1 MISGKRRFGGINAA
15 AFLRLDKLFYEEILS
30 MEDLKTLFAYFKE
43 HKKGVIEILI
53 ATVIGAALGVAAFYN
68 GWLG

>member
-1 MISGKRRFGGINAA
+1 
-15 AFLRLDKLFYEEILS
+15 
-30 MEDLKTLFAYFKE
+30 MEDLKKPVGIFQGTQ
-43 HKKGVIEILI
+43 KGVIVILI

>member
-1 MISGKRRFGGINAA
+1 
-15 AFLRLDKLFYEEILS
+15 
-30 MEDLKTLFAYFKE
+30 MEDLKTLFAYFKKK
-43 HKKGVIEILI
+43 KKGVIEILI

>member
-1 MISGKRRFGGINAA
+1 
-15 AFLRLDKLFYEEILS
+15 
-30 MEDLKTLFAYFKE
+30 MEDLKTLFEYFKE
-43 HKKGVIEILI
+43 HKKGVVVILI

>member
-1 MISGKRRFGGINAA
+1 MPPLFSALINY
-15 AFLRLDKLFYEEILS
+15 FKEILS
-30 MEDLKTLFAYFKE
+30 MEDLKTLLAYFKE
-43 HKKGVIEILI
+43 HKKGVIVILA

>member
-1 MISGKRRFGGINAA
+1 
-15 AFLRLDKLFYEEILS
+15 
-30 MEDLKTLFAYFKE
+30 MEDLKTLLAYFRE
-43 HKKGVIEILI
+43 HKKGVIVILI

>member
-1 MISGKRRFGGINAA
+1 
-15 AFLRLDKLFYEEILS
+15 
-30 MEDLKTLFAYFKE
+30 MEDLKILFVYFKE
-43 HKKGVIEILI
+43 HKKGVIVILI

>member
-1 MISGKRRFGGINAA
+1 
-15 AFLRLDKLFYEEILS
+15 
-30 MEDLKTLFAYFKE
+30 MEDLKILLAYFRE
-43 HKKGVIEILI
+43 HKKGIIVILI

>member
-1 MISGKRRFGGINAA
+1 
-15 AFLRLDKLFYEEILS
+15 
-30 MEDLKTLFAYFKE
+30 MEDLKILFACFKE
-43 HKKGVIEILI
+43 HKKGVVVILT

>member
-1 MISGKRRFGGINAA
+1 MPPLFSALINY
-15 AFLRLDKLFYEEILS
+15 FKEILS
-30 MEDLKTLFAYFKE
+30 MEDLKTLLAYFKE
-43 HKKGVIEILI
+43 HKKGVIVILI

>member
-1 MISGKRRFGGINAA
+1 MMPISGVNTSLTNYFK
-15 AFLRLDKLFYEEILS
+15 EILS
-30 MEDLKTLFAYFKE
+30 MEDLKTLLAYFKE
-43 HKKGVIEILI
+43 HKKGVIVILI

>member
-1 MISGKRRFGGINAA
+1 
-15 AFLRLDKLFYEEILS
+15 
-30 MEDLKTLFAYFKE
+30 MEDLKILAAYFKK
-43 HKKGVIEILI
+43 HKKGFIVVLA